1 MDLFHARRLMLLMG
15 LVFAAHAGRAAEPSA
30 KILFIGAKPDHG
42 YGEHMYMHALGVLAH
57 CAGRTP
63 GVKPVVSQGWP
74 ADPETSRDVRAIVVY
89 ATPAAELLLN
99 GEHRSIVEA
108 LMKNG
113 CGLVTVHW
121 ASSVEPQNLE
131 RLGPSWL
138 RYLGGTWVSKGGR
151 SGGRSTLRQLIPDH
165 PICRGWQE
173 WEIDDEY
180 YLDPKVADARP
191 LLQVTEKGGK
201 DVVVGWVF
209 DRSDGGRS
217 FATTLGHPY
226 KNFEIESFRRMIVNG
241 ILWAA
246 KIEVPTAGAD
256 VDVPAEILALPPR
269 GK

>member
-1 MDLFHARRLMLLMG
+1 MDLF
-15 LVFAAHAGRAAEPSA
+15 
-30 KILFIGAKPDHG
+30 
-42 YGEHMYMHALGVLAH
+42 
-57 CAGRTP
+57 
-63 GVKPVVSQGWP
+63 
-74 ADPETSRDVRAIVVY
+74 
-89 ATPAAELLLN
+89 
-99 GEHRSIVEA
+99 
-108 LMKNG
+108 
-113 CGLVTVHW
+113 
-121 ASSVEPQNLE
+121 QNLE

-151 SGGRSTLRQLIPDH
+151 SGGRSTLRQLIADH

-180 YLDPKVADARP
+180 YLDPKVAEARP

-209 DRSDGGRS
+209 DRPDGGRS

-246 KIEVPTAGAD
+246 KIEVPTTGAD
-256 VDVPAEILALPPR
+256 VDLPDEILALPPR